1 MRNKIWLILAVCI
14 ISGNL
19 HSQSGKITFNRK
31 VNWLNI
37 IKKLPYLS
45 QEEKDR
51 TMLVWGK
58 DTNKGQDYILTYVD
72 SMSIYLEKESD
83 ENFGYNWSDDPD
95 IILRNHSA
103 KSTKDIRFLLGKK
116 YLIEDDM
123 PRYKW
128 KILNELKDVA
138 GYVCMKAE
146 TRDTVNNI
154 VVEAWFTD
162 KIPFRGGPE
171 GFSGLPGMILAL
183 DMNIDDVNIV
193 ATKVELSETPIVLP
207 IPKKMKGKATTYQD
221 YNEKKMKHIKLSV
234 EGKRN
239 PYWDVPY

>member
-1 MRNKIWLILAVCI
+1 MKNIIWLVIVLGIFSV
-14 ISGNL
+14 NL
-19 HSQSGKITFNRK
+19 VGQSGKITFNKK
-31 VNWLNI
+31 VSWLNI
-37 IKKLPYLS
+37 ITKLPYLS

-51 TMLVWGK
+51 TMLTWGK
-58 DTNKGQDYILTYVD
+58 DTNKGQDFILTYVD

-95 IILRNHSA
+95 IIMRNHSA
-103 KSTKDIRFLLGKK
+103 KTTKDIRFLLGKK

-123 PRYKW
+123 PKYKW

-146 TRDTVNNI
+146 TRDTVNNV

-171 GFSGLPGMILAL
+171 GYSGLPGMILEL
-183 DMNIDDVNIV
+183 NMNVDDVRVV
-193 ATKVELSETPIVLP
+193 ATKVEFSETSIELP
-207 IPKKMKGKATTYQD
+207 VPKKMKGKATTYHD
-221 YNEKKMKHIKLSV
+221 YNQKKMKHIKLSV

-239 PYWDVPY
+239 PYWAVPY

>member
-1 MRNKIWLILAVCI
+1 MNKIWLIIAVFI
-14 ISGNL
+14 VSNDL
-19 HSQSGKITFNRK
+19 YSQSGTITFNRK
-31 VNWLNI
+31 VNLRNI
-37 IKKLPYLS
+37 IQKLPYLS

-51 TMLVWGK
+51 NILVWGK
-58 DTNKGQDYILTYVD
+58 DTNKGQDYILTYSD
-72 SMSIYLEKESD
+72 SLSIYLEKESD
-83 ENFGYNWSDDPD
+83 ENYGYNWSEDSD

-103 KSTKDIRFLLGKK
+103 KKTKDIRYLLGKK

-123 PRYKW
+123 PKYKW

-146 TRDTVNNI
+146 SRDTVNNV

-171 GFSGLPGMILAL
+171 GYAGLPGIILAL

-193 ATKVELSETPIVLP
+193 ATKIELSETPIGLP
-207 IPKKMKGKATTYQD
+207 IPKKMKGKSTTYQD
-221 YNEKKMKHIKLSV
+221 YNEKKKKYIKQCV

-239 PYWDVPY
+239 PYWEVPY

>member
-1 MRNKIWLILAVCI
+1 MKNKYWLILTVLI
-14 ISGNL
+14 LSGNIYC
-19 HSQSGKITFNRK
+19 QSGKVTFNRK

-37 IKKLPYLS
+37 ITKLPYLS

-58 DTNKGQDYILTYVD
+58 DTNKGQDYILTYSD

-83 ENFGYNWSDDPD
+83 ENYGYNWSEEPD
-95 IILRNHSA
+95 ILLRNHSS
-103 KSTKDIRFLLGKK
+103 KKTKDIRFLLGKK
-116 YLIEDDM
+116 YLIEDEM
-123 PRYKW
+123 PKNKW

-146 TRDTVNNI
+146 SMDTVNNV

-171 GFSGLPGMILAL
+171 GYSGLPGIILEL
-183 DMNIDDVNIV
+183 VMNVDDVSIV
-193 ATKVELSETPIVLP
+193 ATKVEISAISIDLP
-207 IPKKMKGKATTYQD
+207 IPKKMKGKAATYQD
-221 YNEKKMKHIKLSV
+221 YNEKKMKHIRLSV

-239 PYWDVPY
+239 PYWEVSY

>member
-1 MRNKIWLILAVCI
+1 MKNIIWLVIVLGIFSV
-14 ISGNL
+14 NL
-19 HSQSGKITFNRK
+19 VGQSGKITFNKK
-31 VNWLNI
+31 VSWLNI
-37 IKKLPYLS
+37 ITKLPYLS

-51 TMLVWGK
+51 TMLTWGK
-58 DTNKGQDYILTYVD
+58 DTNKGQDFILTYVD

-95 IILRNHSA
+95 IIMRNHSA
-103 KSTKDIRFLLGKK
+103 KTTKDIRFLLGKK

-123 PRYKW
+123 PKYKW

-146 TRDTVNNI
+146 TRDTVNNV

-171 GFSGLPGMILAL
+171 GYSGLPGMILEL
-183 DMNIDDVNIV
+183 NMNVDDVRVV
-193 ATKVELSETPIVLP
+193 ATKVEFSETSIELP
-207 IPKKMKGKATTYQD
+207 VPKKMKGKATTYQD
-221 YNEKKMKHIKLSV
+221 YNQKKMKHIKLSV

-239 PYWDVPY
+239 PYWAVPY